1 MSELVTQAHGLINAA
16 SAAIA
21 ASTREPP
28 STSTAMLARIIVTE
42 AKKQRPHDTAI
53 QSIDLEGKI
62 PDWNEI
68 IAAMNV
74 VVRTL
79 G

>member
-1 MSELVTQAHGLINAA
+1 VRL
-16 SAAIA
+16 
-21 ASTREPP
+21 R
-28 STSTAMLARIIVTE
+28 
-42 AKKQRPHDTAI
+42 KQRPDGAEI

>member
-16 SAAIA
+16 SVAIA
-21 ASTREPP
+21 ASRKEPP
-28 STSTAMLARIIVTE
+28 ASLTPFARMIVSE
-42 AKKQRPHDTAI
+42 AKKQRPDGAEI
-53 QSIDLEGKI
+53 QSIDLQGKI

-74 VVRTL
+74 GVRTL

>member
-1 MSELVTQAHGLINAA
+1 MSELVTQARGLINAT

-21 ASTREPP
+21 ASRREPP
-28 STSTAMLARIIVTE
+28 ASLTLLARMIVGE
-42 AKKQRPHDTAI
+42 AKKQRPDDTPI

-68 IAAMNV
+68 GAAMNV
-74 VVRTL
+74 IVKTL